1 MQRIEIVTPQDGGGS
16 AVSAEAEAEEARLA
30 LRFRLPDP
38 DYALAEVER
47 RYGDLAEAIDRSG
60 GLAMTF
66 RDWRMTLKRDD
77 REPGLHLTVEARQG
91 APDLRRRSAEMAGLL
106 ASC

>member
-1 MQRIEIVTPQDGGGS
+1 MYRTEVVTPPDGGGS
-16 AVSAEAEAEEARLA
+16 QVSGKAEASRLA
-30 LRFRLPDP
+30 LRFRLPNP

-47 RYGDLAEAIDRSG
+47 RYGDLAEAIDRKG

-66 RDWRMTLKRDD
+66 RDWRLTLKQDPG
-77 REPGLHLTVEARQG
+77 EPGLHLTVEARQG